1 MSAAEGVPKWIL
13 LEPVVFRRDDVES
26 FPDTTEAPI
35 RASGTTS
42 WGAHFR
48 IAFSLAEPPSI
59 SRLYAHLP
67 GFPHPYEAEPLRL
80 LATHRYLALLR
91 VGTTTPTEG
100 AARDFFIFKAEKNRP
115 SSCLL
120 TALPPCT
127 EPPLEFHSVRPRRRQ
142 PSDVTPRQLDP
153 LSLGLWC
160 GDEEEEEDEFVVAEL
175 ALYVR
180 TQGLRCLGAQANI
193 CFLRSSF
200 AGDQLG
206 PHKWDTACLPLV
218 STTNEDLLKLFHWQ
232 TDAAVPFQRWLCW
245 IDYHRGILFWDVS
258 KKVPALAVSF
268 VWFPED
274 SYSLATYLKTP
285 CSGNGGVSVV
295 DNGRVLKF
303 AYVARHD
310 SLLAF
315 EPLKPGTGFTITC
328 HTLLLGNNNGSM
340 KWEKDY
346 TVTSDDLPDYLQRG
360 GIPVFPRVDVDRPH
374 LVHCI
379 FSEFG
384 KAYNR
389 MSVLSIDMSTKSVES
404 FYLYMDANVFFQTD

>member
-13 LEPVVFRRDDVES
+13 LKPVVFRRDDVES

-67 GFPHPYEAEPLRL
+67 GFPDPYKAEPLRL
-80 LATHRYLALLR
+80 LAAHRCLALLR
-91 VGTTTPTEG
+91 LGTTTPTEG
-100 AARDFFIFKAEKNRP
+100 AVRNFFIFKAEKNRP

-120 TALPPCT
+120 AALPPCT

-142 PSDVTPRQLDP
+142 PSDVTPRQLNP

-160 GDEEEEEDEFVVAEL
+160 GDEEEEDEFVVAEL

-180 TQGLRCLGAQANI
+180 TQGLRCLEAQANI

-200 AGDQLG
+200 TSDQLG
-206 PHKWDTACLPLV
+206 P
-218 STTNEDLLKLFHWQ
+218 
-232 TDAAVPFQRWLCW
+232 QR
-245 IDYHRGILFWDVS
+245 S
-258 KKVPALAVSF
+258 EKVPALAVSF

-274 SYSLATYLKTP
+274 SYLKTP

-295 DNGRVLKF
+295 DNGRLLKF
-303 AYVARHD
+303 AHVARHD

-328 HTLLLGNNNGSM
+328 HTLLLGNNGGSM

-360 GIPVFPRVDVDRPH
+360 GIPMFPRVDVDRPH

-384 KAYNR
+384 KAFNR
-389 MSVLSIDMSTKSVES
+389 MSVLCIDMSTKTVES
-404 FYLYMDANVFFQTD
+404 FYLYMDANVFFQTDEKERLPTDDPVFITTKSFTCNVSPFLPCEFPRFCYLSRFVKN